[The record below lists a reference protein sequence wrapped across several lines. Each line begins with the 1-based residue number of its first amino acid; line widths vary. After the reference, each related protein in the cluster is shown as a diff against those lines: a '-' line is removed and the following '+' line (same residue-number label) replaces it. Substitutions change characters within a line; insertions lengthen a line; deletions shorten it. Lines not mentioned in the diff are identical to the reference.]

1 MQAIWVAVQM
11 VMTSVGTVL
20 LPQTAAIGSSFPM
33 NLLCPVSLEEHHDLA
48 TAQCDYLVMACRRPS
63 MTHAGSLLQ
72 SDCAWYQAGTPGQ
85 LC

>member
-33 NLLCPVSLEEHHDLA
+33 NLLCPVSLEE
-48 TAQCDYLVMACRRPS
+48 
-63 MTHAGSLLQ
+63 
-72 SDCAWYQAGTPGQ
+72 
-85 LC
+85 